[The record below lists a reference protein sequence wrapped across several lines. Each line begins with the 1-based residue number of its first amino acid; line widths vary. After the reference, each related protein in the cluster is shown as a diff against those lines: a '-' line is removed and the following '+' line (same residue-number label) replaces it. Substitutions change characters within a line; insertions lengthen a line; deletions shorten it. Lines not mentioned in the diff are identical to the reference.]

1 MKLQNIFFIFFLDF
15 LIKQLEIKACK
26 LNVSNTGIISGF
38 LQLGVSMEDLLD
50 IYK

>member
-1 MKLQNIFFIFFLDF
+1 MKRNYKIYYIFSDF
-15 LIKQLEIKACK
+15 LVKQLEIKACK
-26 LNVSNTGIISGF
+26 LNVSNNGIISGF